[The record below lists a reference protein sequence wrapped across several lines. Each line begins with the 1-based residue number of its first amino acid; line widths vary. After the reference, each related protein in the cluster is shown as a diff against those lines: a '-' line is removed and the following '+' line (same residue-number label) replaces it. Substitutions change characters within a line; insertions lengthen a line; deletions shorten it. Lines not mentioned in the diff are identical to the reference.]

1 MSCRPGVSR
10 AGPSTAGHRH
20 PDAGNAL
27 VEFVAL
33 GVLLLIPVV
42 YLVLALGRIQA
53 ASFAVDGAA
62 RDAAR
67 AFVTA
72 GDEASG
78 RARALAAVRL
88 RLLDQGFDVDPGQ
101 ATALRCRRL
110 PCLSPQAK
118 VDVTVSV
125 DVVLPGVP
133 GVVDRF
139 IASHVTVRATHMAVV
154 DAFCPVPAP

>member
-1 MSCRPGVSR
+1 MNRSPRR
-10 AGPSTAGHRH
+10 RSTGSSVAGHRH

-33 GVLLLIPVV
+33 GVLLLVPVV

-78 RARALAAVRL
+78 RAHALAAVRL
-88 RLLDQGFDVDPGQ
+88 GLLDQGFDVDPGR
-101 ATALRCRRL
+101 ATSLHCQHA
-110 PCLSPQAK
+110 PCLSPQAT
-118 VDVTVSV
+118 VDVAVSV
-125 DVVLPGVP
+125 EVVLPGVP
-133 GVVDRF
+133 GAIDRF
-139 IASHVTVRATHMAVV
+139 VASHVTVRATHTAVV
-154 DAFCPVPAP
+154 DAFRPVPSP